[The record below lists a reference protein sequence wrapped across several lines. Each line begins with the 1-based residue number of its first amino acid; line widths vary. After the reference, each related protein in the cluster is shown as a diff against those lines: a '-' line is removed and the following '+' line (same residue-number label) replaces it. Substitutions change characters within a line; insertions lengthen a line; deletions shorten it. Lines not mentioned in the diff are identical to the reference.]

1 VDKGNENE
9 NAGIQILPCNF
20 NILSLSVTIAI
31 SSKENKELGA
41 VSHLSAVQL
50 LLRDYLNTRRRRGVV
65 MLGTRTVRNPIVA
78 SDDASSRRYVTDR
91 MRHDRGSYS
100 SMQRFGS
107 SISGG

>member
-1 VDKGNENE
+1 MDKGNENE

-50 LLRDYLNTRRRRGVV
+50 LLRDYLDTVHDVV
-65 MLGTRTVRNPIVA
+65 VVL
-78 SDDASSRRYVTDR
+78 SC
-91 MRHDRGSYS
+91 
-100 SMQRFGS
+100 
-107 SISGG
+107 